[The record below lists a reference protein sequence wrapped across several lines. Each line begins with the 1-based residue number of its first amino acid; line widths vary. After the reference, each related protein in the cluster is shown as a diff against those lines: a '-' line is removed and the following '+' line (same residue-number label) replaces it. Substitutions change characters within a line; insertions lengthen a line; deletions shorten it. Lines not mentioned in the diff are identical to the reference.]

1 MHSYRF
7 IKFYS
12 AQYRKPFV
20 LVLHELVVIV
30 ILAVV
35 GLILYAL

>member
-1 MHSYRF
+1 MHYYRF

-12 AQYRKPFV
+12 ASYRMPFV
-20 LVLHELVVIV
+20 LVLHELVFIV

-35 GLILYAL
+35 GLILYTL